1 MKIKEVLSCL
11 EQRFPLSWQEDF
23 DNCGIQCGDKER
35 EITGA
40 LICFELS
47 DSVIDEAIRTG
58 ANLVISHHPL
68 IFKGVKKIEP
78 TNRVGRIICKA
89 IENKILV
96 YSMHTNVDSGIGG
109 GNDLFAEKL
118 QLKNVSVLAPAEGMY
133 RKLVFF
139 VPAMNADNVCQ
150 ALYKVGCGKIG
161 NYDRCSYNVHGEGT
175 FRPLEGS
182 NPYIGQMNKV
192 ESVEE
197 LRVEM
202 IFPASIQRK
211 VISTLYAEHPY
222 EEPAFDI
229 FKIENVS
236 RQVGLGRVG
245 ELPEPMMPEQFF
257 EYLKHQLHIEHL
269 RYSGDMNKMIKKVAV
284 CGGAGG
290 SFIGQAMASGA
301 DAYVTGDIRYHD
313 FFTPDNQMVIA
324 DIGHFEGEHFIKE
337 IIYNELNKNFSNFAI
352 SKIKDE
358 VSEVNVI

>member
-35 EITGA
+35 EISGA
-40 LICFELS
+40 LVCFELS
-47 DSVIDEAIRTG
+47 ESVIDEAIRLG

-68 IFKGVKKIEP
+68 IFKGIKKIEP
-78 TNRVGRIICKA
+78 THRIGRILCKA
-89 IENKILV
+89 IENRILI

-109 GNDLFAEKL
+109 GNDVFAEKL
-118 QLKNVSVLAPAEGMY
+118 QLKNVSVLAPAENMY

-139 VPAMNADNVCQ
+139 VPMMKAANVCQ
-150 ALYKVGCGKIG
+150 ALYKVGCGHIG
-161 NYDRCSYNVHGEGT
+161 NYDRCSYNVIGEGT

-182 NPYIGQMNKV
+182 HPYIGCTNEQ

-202 IFPASIQRK
+202 IYPTAIQRK

-229 FKIENVS
+229 FKVENES
-236 RQVGLGRVG
+236 RQIGLGRVG
-245 ELPEPMMPEQFF
+245 ELPEPMMPMQFF
-257 EYLKHQLHIEHL
+257 EYLKRQLRIEHL
-269 RYSGDMNKMIKKVAV
+269 RYSGNMQKLVRKVAV

-290 SFIGQAMASGA
+290 SFIGQALASGA

-313 FFTPDNQMVIA
+313 FFSVDNQMIIA
-324 DIGHFEGEHFIKE
+324 DIGHYEGEHFIKE
-337 IIYNELNKNFSNFAI
+337 IIYNELNKNFSNFATSI
-352 SKIKDE
+352 IQDE
-358 VSEVNVI
+358 VSEVSFI